1 MTNPKC
7 DSSGQAGGTVI
18 LQMHNACLFVCLFV
32 SSYLL
37 HSGLMQKGGL
47 EALRKL
53 RPAMHGDFQD
63 SYLTYVWCTSASI
76 KGWEERTNEHV
87 RFAVAVND
95 VANYSPPVCIPFMC
109 SGPPATH
116 RLRLSPSLGR
126 EDQSNGELHGRLSDV
141 LNLPTL
147 SPSLHV

>member
-95 VANYSPPVCIPFMC
+95 VSNYSPPICIP
-109 SGPPATH
+109 TH
-116 RLRLSPSLGR
+116 RLRISPLWEEKINRMENSMG
-126 EDQSNGELHGRLSDV
+126 DSQMS
-141 LNLPTL
+141 
-147 SPSLHV
+147 